1 MLVLRISLTLL
12 MLIWR
17 VDKLVNVEH
26 EMLVSERFYLG
37 PLSVPALLQAF
48 GVAQMA
54 LARSSSSVYSGS
66 ICIPVPLSSPA

>member
-26 EMLVSERFYLG
+26 GMLVSERFYLG
-37 PLSVPALLQAF
+37 AFRAGAAAGVRGSADGARALIVLGLF
-48 GVAQMA
+48 GKY
-54 LARSSSSVYSGS
+54 LY
-66 ICIPVPLSSPA
+66 CPFFLSSPA